1 MRDVETLENLT
12 AETKRDL
19 IKTFTEP
26 DHDLVVDNIIN
37 VNDWGNKIKNELDL
51 AIEQVYKESASE
63 MIKANNADLQQKMTT
78 NNENKVLLFSQK
90 INEQKR
96 RKYEELATKIQPS
109 LDLFF
114 T

>member
-63 MIKANNADLQQKMTT
+63 MIKANNADLLQKMTT

-96 RKYEELATKIQPS
+96 RKYQELAKKIQPS

>member
-26 DHDLVVDNIIN
+26 DGDIVVDNIIN
-37 VNDWGNKIKNELDL
+37 VNDWGNETKNKLDL
-51 AIEQVYKESASE
+51 DIEQVYKESASE
-63 MIKANNADLQQKMTT
+63 MIKANNADLLQQMTT
-78 NNENKVLLFSQK
+78 NNENKVLLFPQK

-96 RKYEELATKIQPS
+96 RKYEESAKKIQPS